1 MGGRG
6 SGRQY
11 RWGSKDTVE
20 RCHSIDVRQ
29 YHREGWLVNGRQFK
43 TTWSNRQGAEEGS
56 IGISVGDNHIRLL
69 YRSQGRG
76 EEQWH
81 DVDELVNLTWTRCYY
96 GGQRPWFQCPG
107 VVNGIPCRRR
117 VAKLYS
123 GGRYYFCR
131 HCYDLTY
138 ESQRESEAIRLIS
151 KTQKIRMRLGG
162 TANLSERFP
171 VKPKH
176 MHWNTYDRLRMEAR
190 RAETGLWVA
199 LDRKLHLDRV
209 PV

>member
-11 RWGSKDTVE
+11 RLGSRDTVE

-29 YHREGWLVNGRQFK
+29 YHRGGWLVSGRQFQTK
-43 TTWSNRQGAEEGS
+43 WSNGQGAETGR
-56 IGISVGDNHIRLL
+56 IGISVGDNHIRLQ
-69 YRSQGRG
+69 YRSQARG

-81 DVDELVNLTWTRCYY
+81 DVDELVNLTWTPCHF

-107 VVNGIPCRRR
+107 VVNGIPCKRR

-131 HCYDLTY
+131 QCYNLTY
-138 ESQRESEAIRLIS
+138 ESRRESEAFRLIS
-151 KTQKIRMRLGG
+151 KVQKIRMRLGG

-171 VKPKH
+171 AKPKH
-176 MHWNTYDRLRMEAR
+176 MHWNTYNKLHAESGRVGARM
-190 RAETGLWVA
+190 WVE
-199 LDRKLHLDRV
+199 LDRKLHLGGV